1 LSIWRIVLNSPERPT
16 AVVSGRPFGDIAGQ
30 GSKSMKLWITVSAL
44 VVVLSGSVIGQTEPV
59 TTSAPKIDP
68 EADKVLR
75 AMSEQLVRCK
85 SFRVDVDIVSSYK
98 LPGDSGEEAASY
110 RVGMERPN
118 RFAAWLTSGQGATL
132 VCDGKDLYVYW
143 DRLAAY
149 KVEGAPPTVRELH
162 LDDKTVGD
170 GSLLGLLGMLVTSD
184 PYVGIMG
191 GVRETRYLG
200 VEEIDGDACSRV
212 HGSQDDMEWDI
223 WIQSGEQAVIRKLDI
238 DLTKGRPVDGYEG
251 GVTAT
256 FDGWGL
262 DRDLPAA
269 AFTFVAP
276 EGAVKV
282 DSFFERDDDPN
293 PADELLG
300 KPAPEFKLPLLSGG
314 TVDLAKLKG
323 KVVILD
329 FWATW
334 CGPCRKGLPALADL
348 AKQYGSKGLLVYA
361 VNLRERPEQ
370 IRSFLT
376 KLKLELPVALDE
388 DATVADRYKVSGIP
402 QTVLVDAQGVVQA
415 VHVGYYS
422 GVKRKLLKQV
432 EALLAGKKL
441 VDTGPT
447 SQKGAQETQAAGGAS
462 DRQAD

>member
-1 LSIWRIVLNSPERPT
+1 M
-16 AVVSGRPFGDIAGQ
+16 G
-30 GSKSMKLWITVSAL
+30 LWITVSTLAA
-44 VVVLSGSVIGQTEPV
+44 VLSGSVVAQAEPV
-59 TTSAPKIDP
+59 TAWAPKIDP
-68 EADKVLR
+68 QADKVLR

-85 SFRVDVDIVSSYK
+85 SFRVDVDIVVTRKSQ
-98 LPGDSGEEAASY
+98 GDSSEDAASY

-132 VCDGKDLYVYW
+132 VCDGKDICIYW
-143 DRLAAY
+143 DRMAAY
-149 KVEGAPPTVRELH
+149 TVEAAPETIGELH
-162 LDDKTVGD
+162 LYDKVGA
-170 GSLLGLLGMLVTSD
+170 GCLLHMLVVSD
-184 PYVGIMG
+184 PYADLTE
-191 GVRETRYLG
+191 GVRQIRYMGL
-200 VEEIDGDACSRV
+200 EEIDGDSCSRV
-212 HGSQDDMEWDI
+212 HGSQYDMEWDI
-223 WIQSGEQAVIRKLDI
+223 WVQSGEQAVIRKVSL
-238 DLTKGRPVDGYEG
+238 DLTKTWSQDGSEG

-256 FDGWGL
+256 FDGWDL

-282 DSFFERDDDPN
+282 DSFFEGDDEPN

-300 KPAPEFKLPLLSGG
+300 KPAPEFKLPLLAGG

-334 CGPCRKGLPALADL
+334 CVPCRKGLPALAEL
-348 AKQYGSKGLLVYA
+348 ADQYSDKGVVVYA

-376 KLKLELPVALDE
+376 KQKLELPVALDS

-415 VHVGYYS
+415 VHVGYL
-422 GVKRKLLKQV
+422 GRVKKNLGGQLKKV
-432 EALLAGKKL
+432 LAGEKL

-447 SQKGAQETQAAGGAS
+447 SQKGAQETGAAGKPS
-462 DRQAD
+462 DGQPD